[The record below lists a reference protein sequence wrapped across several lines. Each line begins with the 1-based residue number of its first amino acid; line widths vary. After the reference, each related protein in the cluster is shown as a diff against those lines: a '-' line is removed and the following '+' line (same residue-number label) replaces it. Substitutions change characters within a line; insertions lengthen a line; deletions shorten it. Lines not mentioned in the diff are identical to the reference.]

1 MEFEKIVKLID
12 VVAAS
17 GLAEFELEENGS
29 RLYMGTAAASEKKH
43 SGGERNR
50 ERNKTAGEYTAQTNG
65 SFDTSEENETEA
77 EQTEKTTG
85 SVKKTQASGE
95 PGVQTALEGETVRA
109 PLVGTFYSAPSE
121 GEEPFV
127 KAGDRV
133 TKGQVLGII
142 EAMKLMN
149 EIESEYDGVVEA
161 VLVKNEQVVEYGQPL
176 FSVKA
181 D

>member
-12 VVAAS
+12 AVAVS

-29 RLYMGTAAASEKKH
+29 RLYMGTAAASE
-43 SGGERNR
+43 RNR
-50 ERNKTAGEYTAQTNG
+50 ESGKRYAEENRTAREPAVEAEASSGTDRESGRSAEQKDRMTGGAKEIQ
-65 SFDTSEENETEA
+65 TSE
-77 EQTEKTTG
+77 K
-85 SVKKTQASGE
+85 

-109 PLVGTFYSAPSE
+109 PLVGTFYSAPAE
-121 GEEPFV
+121 GEAPFV

-149 EIESEYDGVVEA
+149 EIESEYDGIVEA